1 MMKYYI
7 GVCFSPKKHRLF
19 SDIVKHNDNF
29 GIEIKRFCT
38 SDNSNDVIFNDF
50 TSLYNRN

>member
-19 SDIVKHNDNF
+19 SDIVKDGDNF
-29 GIEIKRFCT
+29 GIETKRFRT
-38 SDNSNDVIFNDF
+38 SDNNNDIIFNDF
-50 TSLYNRN
+50 TSLCNKT